1 MRVKVLVLSD
11 VVGGRL
17 AVEGEGERK
26 FVSRRK

>member
-17 AVEGEGERK
+17 AAEAERK